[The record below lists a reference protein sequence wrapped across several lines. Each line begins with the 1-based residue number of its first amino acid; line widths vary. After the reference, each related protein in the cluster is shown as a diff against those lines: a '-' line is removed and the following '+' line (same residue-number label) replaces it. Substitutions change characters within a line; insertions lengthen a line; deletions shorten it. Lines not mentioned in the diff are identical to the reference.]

1 MDSSTFYSKLSNSVR
16 PVVVDF
22 WAPWCMPCRAM
33 EPALKNVEEQ
43 YRGKV
48 DVWRIN
54 ADESHELLQKLNIY
68 GIPTTLAFQGDKEI
82 LRHTGSQSRGDLGG
96 FFEVALTGERP
107 AQTNISRGER
117 LLRLL
122 AGFAVIGIGWAA
134 GHSILLIL
142 AGALLV
148 FYGVYDRCPIWRA
161 ISPRI
166 AKLLHLS
173 Q

>member
-1 MDSSTFYSKLSNSVR
+1 
-16 PVVVDF
+16 
-22 WAPWCMPCRAM
+22 M
-33 EPALKNVEEQ
+33 EPALKSTQEQ
-43 YRGKV
+43 YHGKV

-68 GIPTTLAFQGDKEI
+68 GIPTTLAFQGEKEI
-82 LRHTGSQSRGDLGG
+82 LRHTGSQSRMDLAG
-96 FFEVALTGERP
+96 FFEAALTGKRP
-107 AQTNISRGER
+107 APTGISRGER

-122 AGFAVIGIGWAA
+122 AGFAIIGIGWTA
-134 GHSILLIL
+134 GHSILIML

-166 AKLLHLS
+166 AKILGIS